1 MIFVTGPL
9 FSGKKTALKKLLN
22 ISDED
27 FSKIAVWDV
36 QERADE
42 DLNALLEEL
51 VNYDIVISTEI
62 GGGVVPMD
70 KAEREHRECAGR
82 LACALAEKA
91 DVVIRV
97 CCGIPQIIKGEL
109 K

>member
-9 FSGKKTALKKLLN
+9 FSGKKTTVKKLLN
-22 ISDED
+22 ISDEV
-27 FSKIAVWDV
+27 FAQKAVWDV

-42 DLNALLEEL
+42 DFNTLLDEL
-51 VNYDIVISTEI
+51 CNYEIVISTEI
-62 GGGVVPMD
+62 GGGVVPID
-70 KAEREHRECAGR
+70 KTEREHRERAGR

-97 CCGIPQIIKGEL
+97 SCGIPQIIKGKL
-109 K
+109 L